1 MAQGYKEAVL
11 TGIHLSSYGIEHMEG
26 NPVSQ
31 GDWNH
36 RELLA
41 LIREV
46 HEIEGWSASAWDHW
60 SRVLLQKSLLKVWQ
74 SS

>member
-1 MAQGYKEAVL
+1 
-11 TGIHLSSYGIEHMEG
+11 MEG

-46 HEIEGWSASAWDHW
+46 HEIEGLE
-60 SRVLLQKSLLKVWQ
+60 RIRLGSLEPRIITEEFC
-74 SS
+74 

>member
-1 MAQGYKEAVL
+1 
-11 TGIHLSSYGIEHMEG
+11 MEG

-46 HEIEGWSASAWDHW
+46 HEIEGLERIRLGSLG
-60 SRVLLQKSLLKVWQ
+60 RVLLQKSLRKVWQ
-74 SS
+74 SFLSSVSFPPVFTERL